1 MVVKLLSRNIPRL
14 FNRIRLKQE
23 ENLLKFFR
31 KRNEKLADKTN
42 SLIKEGKKFFCEQ
55 RREDGFLRKK
65 LNNGKNKL

>member
-55 RREDGFLRKK
+55 QQGRWFFKK
-65 LNNGKNKL
+65 KIE

>member
-42 SLIKEGKKFFCEQ
+42 SLIKEGNWFFCEQ

>member
-1 MVVKLLSRNIPRL
+1 MVVKILSRNIPRL

-42 SLIKEGKKFFCEQ
+42 SLIKEG
-55 RREDGFLRKK
+55 
-65 LNNGKNKL
+65 N